1 MKYNI
6 TINQFSI
13 IENRLN
19 LDLVDACLLTYLFD
33 FALSSKIVKVSFDN
47 EVFFFFNHD
56 KIIKDLPILK
66 LKKDSVYRR
75 LKNLCELGFLRQ
87 HPNSKQ
93 LNMTMYSFTEKI
105 DLLMFSDAKKQQNNT
120 IGLKSEPSD
129 ENPKPIG
136 RKSEGPSDEN
146 PMYNNINNNNI
157 NYKRGN
163 ALQFL
168 QKNNIS
174 MYESLLMKYQSKI
187 KDFEKAIIQFNL
199 QYDVENREY
208 DAKVINARAQ
218 LYFNRWL
225 ENQNKYQQMAQPI
238 EQQTS
243 IYRKNTF

>member
-120 IGLKSEPSD
+120 IGLKSE
-129 ENPKPIG
+129 
-136 RKSEGPSDEN
+136 GPSDEN

-157 NYKRGN
+157 NYKKGN

-187 KDFEKAIIQFNL
+187 KDFEKAKIQFNL